1 MDVKSVI
8 KSHGMT
14 IKEVAERLGINR
26 VTLSQTLSHPMSVT
40 TLQRI
45 ANVLG
50 CKVGEF
56 FADEMEMEHEIVC
69 PHCGKTI
76 SLTIEPKLPR

>member
-8 KSHGMT
+8 KSRGMT

-26 VTLSQTLSHPMSVT
+26 VTLSQTLSHPMSVS

-45 ANVLG
+45 ADVLG
-50 CKVGEF
+50 CKVGDF
-56 FADEMEMEHEIVC
+56 FRDEMEPSREVTC
-69 PHCGKTI
+69 PHCGKPI
-76 SLTIEPKLPR
+76 ILSIEAEKA